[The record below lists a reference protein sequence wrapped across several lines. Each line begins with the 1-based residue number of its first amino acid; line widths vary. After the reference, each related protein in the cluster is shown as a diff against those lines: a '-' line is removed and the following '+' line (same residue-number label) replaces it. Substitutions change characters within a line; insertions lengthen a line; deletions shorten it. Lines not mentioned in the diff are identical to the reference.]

1 MLEKIDLVETWL
13 NTVAFNRSGS
23 KGTTKDYKFAFKRFC
38 NFIAKT
44 PEQILVGYE
53 RVDDRTFKRRYA
65 VYLRAFI
72 QALQKEGYAHGTIRK
87 MTFAVKSF
95 MKYNDLP
102 MGFVPTGN
110 TRVECHNRD
119 IAREEIV
126 ELLKISYPRDR
137 AFYVVMA
144 QSGLRPHTI
153 ANLKIKDVERILDDD
168 TPVPCKI
175 TVRQDNT
182 KGKFREYFSFIGVEG
197 VQHLKDYLKTRSNLT
212 SESWVFSKFAY
223 EDQAVTGSTLTHM
236 FKRSMRKL
244 RTQGIIE
251 YETDVKEIDGRTI
264 TRSEIRLYCLRK
276 WFRKGAG
283 LAGQDFANFW
293 MGHMSALG
301 VDLHYMSRDVEH
313 HRKIYGEKAM
323 LHLRLE
329 VASPSETERII
340 KKQQEEIE
348 RLEKERVI
356 LAEEIA
362 DIRQKVEL
370 LLKERPKE

>member
-1 MLEKIDLVETWL
+1 MLEKLDLVETWL
-13 NTVAFNRSGS
+13 NTVAFNSSGS
-23 KGTTKDYKFAFKRFC
+23 KGTTKDYRFAFKRFC
-38 NFIAKT
+38 NFIERT
-44 PEQILVGYE
+44 PQQILAEYE
-53 RVDDRTFKRRYA
+53 GTDDRTFKRRYA
-65 VYLRAFI
+65 MYLRAFV
-72 QALQKEGYAHGTIRK
+72 QALQKERYAHGTIRK
-87 MTFAVKSF
+87 MAFAVKSF

-102 MGFVPTGN
+102 MGFVPARN
-110 TRVECHNRD
+110 TRIEHHNRD
-119 IAREEIV
+119 MTKEEII

-153 ANLKIKDVERILDDD
+153 ANLKIEDVERILDDD

-182 KGKFREYFSFIGVEG
+182 KGKFMEYFSFIGTEG

-212 SESWVFSKFAY
+212 SESWVFSKFAH

-244 RTQGIIE
+244 RAQGIIK

-293 MGHMSALG
+293 MGHTSALG
-301 VDLHYMSRDVEH
+301 VDVHYISRDVDH
-313 HRKIYGEKAM
+313 HREIYREKAM
-323 LHLRLE
+323 PHLRLE

-340 KKQQEEIE
+340 RRQQEEIE
-348 RLEKERVI
+348 RLKKERVT
-356 LAEEIA
+356 LAEEVA
-362 DIRQKVEL
+362 DIRRKVEL
-370 LLKERPKE
+370 LLKERPRE